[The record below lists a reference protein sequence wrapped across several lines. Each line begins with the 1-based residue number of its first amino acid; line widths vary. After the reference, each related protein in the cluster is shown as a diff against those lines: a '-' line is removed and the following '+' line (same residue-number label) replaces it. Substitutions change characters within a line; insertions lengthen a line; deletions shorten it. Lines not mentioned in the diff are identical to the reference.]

1 MNIQNIKEGIYGRV
15 PETRIMPIQSFIK
28 ILECF
33 SNILKFAFIA
43 SDKIN
48 HVGGEVINI
57 D

>member
-1 MNIQNIKEGIYGRV
+1 MNIQNIKEVIYGRV

-28 ILECF
+28 IFECF